1 VLDKWEGEGESRSE
15 FEIDIHKGF
24 HTLSADVISCVAFGS
39 SYEEGK
45 RIFQLQEEQMKLA
58 LLAMTTVYIPGF
70 RFVPTKKNR
79 TRQRLNTEIQCSL
92 HKLIEIN
99 GKKCEDSKNLLGLM
113 LSASKAGSEF
123 KMGIDEI
130 IHECKTFYFA
140 GKETTANLLT
150 WATLL
155 LALHQEWQDKAR
167 DEVLKVCGKHEH
179 PNAENLSNLK
189 IVAMVL
195 KETLRLYP
203 PALFINRTAT
213 RDIKLGEL
221 DIPAGT
227 RLDFPI
233 IDIHHD
239 HDVWGT
245 DAEEF
250 NPLRFADGKS
260 YHLGAYLPF
269 GIGPKIC
276 VGQNLAMVEAKV
288 ALAMTLQRFA
298 FTVSPSYVHAP
309 MMAMTLQPQYGAQ
322 VLVQKI

>member
-1 VLDKWEGEGESRSE
+1 
-15 FEIDIHKGF
+15 
-24 HTLSADVISCVAFGS
+24 
-39 SYEEGK
+39 
-45 RIFQLQEEQMKLA
+45 
-58 LLAMTTVYIPGF
+58 
-70 RFVPTKKNR
+70 
-79 TRQRLNTEIQCSL
+79 
-92 HKLIEIN
+92 
-99 GKKCEDSKNLLGLM
+99 
-113 LSASKAGSEF
+113 
-123 KMGIDEI
+123 
-130 IHECKTFYFA
+130 
-140 GKETTANLLT
+140 
-150 WATLL
+150 
-155 LALHQEWQDKAR
+155 
-167 DEVLKVCGKHEH
+167 
-179 PNAENLSNLK
+179 
-189 IVAMVL
+189 MVL

-260 YHLGAYLPF
+260 YHLGAYFPF
-269 GIGPKIC
+269 GIGPTIC